1 MADQLHLSPTPKP
14 WAQSL
19 HRPRVTLM
27 FWGCV
32 VGACFWGCLWWVLS

>member
-14 WAQSL
+14 WAYSRIKL
-19 HRPRVTLM
+19 HPV

-32 VGACFWGCLWWVLS
+32 VGACFWGLVWWVL